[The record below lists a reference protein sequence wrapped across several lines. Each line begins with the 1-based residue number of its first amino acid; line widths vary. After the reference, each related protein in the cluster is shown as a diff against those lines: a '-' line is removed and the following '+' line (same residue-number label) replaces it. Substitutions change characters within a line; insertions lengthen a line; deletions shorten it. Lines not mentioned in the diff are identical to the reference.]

1 MTTAAR
7 YLVNGKEV
15 DLETFSMKAEEI
27 EIYPLQDR
35 LFVRTAKGGA
45 TALVLRHGSKTL
57 LSIGGRTYKIE
68 KNPARIHPHH
78 GIYTD
83 MFTAPMPGN
92 IVEVF
97 VKPGEHVQ
105 KGQKLL
111 VLEAMKTQTPIHASS
126 EGRVKEIRVKIG
138 SQVKEGEILVLME
151 AEE

>member
-1 MTTAAR
+1 
-7 YLVNGKEV
+7 
-15 DLETFSMKAEEI
+15 
-27 EIYPLQDR
+27 
-35 LFVRTAKGGA
+35 
-45 TALVLRHGSKTL
+45 
-57 LSIGGRTYKIE
+57 
-68 KNPARIHPHH
+68 
-78 GIYTD
+78 
-83 MFTAPMPGN
+83 
-92 IVEVF
+92 VEVF